1 MARGSHPHY
10 KPLLFSAPGVEP
22 ALQGLTEGLGNE
34 TLAPGQV
41 LPTPS
46 DKQQLPQEPSRVPT
60 HRPALVPVAPLTSA
74 PNPPMAATEGPVQ
87 SSGSAH
93 HTPQPPLG
101 LTTSNAPAHHTEAL
115 AASLLATSHLPGSL
129 SSPHGSLQTPT
140 SGTVSGIIE
149 TTKVTVTFAG
159 TPNTTVSSRS
169 PPVSSRSPPV
179 PRFPLMTKA
188 VTAVSH
194 DSFPVRTT
202 PLQPSW
208 LPSPS
213 STPMTSPGATSRPST
228 SPGSHLTT
236 TVTKVTNKTVMS
248 PSVQARST
256 SASSHPLTVVSTTQR
271 IPAGPLVTKGLE
283 VVPATEQTEPGHSQ
297 PTGLPVSPHPSSVP
311 IDLPHP
317 AQHTTTASKPP
328 ALSLGT
334 LATGSPFTDAHRLG
348 STALLSLESTQPHQ
362 LLSGLP
368 LDTSLPLA
376 KVGTSAP
383 EATPGPKDSIT
394 TPAPQHQ
401 GTTLAVTTTVTAP
414 AHTLSLTV
422 PLVSAVEDQAHS
434 PSPMVPQTTG
444 VASDLIL
451 EATLAS
457 SGPSAVTA
465 GVPSTVSVA
474 PRKST
479 TPKAV
484 ILSKKVSPP
493 TFISGAAQGG
503 FTELTAIVSHTA
515 TPSVM
520 ETGGPQAG
528 TVPLV
533 PTSFSLSRVSA
544 RTVSR
549 EGSLILLPQ
558 LAESHGT
565 PAGLQPQE
573 DLGRQ
578 ATTEQSG
585 RSAPAQSLAEGSVE
599 IEMNISAT
607 CVVSAL
613 SVFVTPSPRPGLL
626 PAAKIG
632 TTIWS

>member
-1 MARGSHPHY
+1 M
-10 KPLLFSAPGVEP
+10 
-22 ALQGLTEGLGNE
+22 EGLGNE
-34 TLAPGQV
+34 TLAPGQA
-41 LPTPS
+41 LPIPS

-60 HRPALVPVAPLTSA
+60 HRPALVPVTPLTSA
-74 PNPPMAATEGPVQ
+74 PNPLMAATEGPVQ
-87 SSGSAH
+87 SPGSAR
-93 HTPQPPLG
+93 HTPQPPLE
-101 LTTSNAPAHHTEAL
+101 LTTSNVPAHHTEVL
-115 AASLLATSHLPGSL
+115 AASLLATSHLPGSS
-129 SSPHGSLQTPT
+129 SSPLGALQTPT
-140 SGTVSGIIE
+140 PGIVSGIIE

-159 TPNTTVSSRS
+159 SPNTTVSSW
-169 PPVSSRSPPV
+169 SPPV
-179 PRFPLMTKA
+179 PGFPFMTKA

-213 STPMTSPGATSRPST
+213 SRPMSSPGATSRPPT
-228 SPGSHLTT
+228 SLESHLTT
-236 TVTKVTNKTVMS
+236 TVTKVTNKTMMS

-256 SASSHPLTVVSTTQR
+256 SSSSHPLTVVRTTQR
-271 IPAGPLVTKGLE
+271 APVSHLVTKGLE
-283 VVPATEQTEPGHSQ
+283 AVPVTEQKEPGHSQ
-297 PTGLPVSPHPSSVP
+297 PIGLPVSPHPSSGP

-317 AQHTTTASKPP
+317 AQHATTASRPP

-348 STALLSLESTQPHQ
+348 TTALLSLESTRPHQ

-383 EATPGPKDSIT
+383 EATPGPKGSIT
-394 TPAPQHQ
+394 TPPPQHQ

-422 PLVSAVEDQAHS
+422 PLMSAMEDQAHS

-444 VASDLIL
+444 VASDLTL
-451 EATLAS
+451 GATLAS

-474 PRKST
+474 PWKST

-493 TFISGAAQGG
+493 TFISGSAQGG
-503 FTELTAIVSHTA
+503 FTEHTAIVSHTV
-515 TPSVM
+515 TPLVM
-520 ETGGPQAG
+520 EMEGPQAG

-533 PTSFSLSRVSA
+533 PTSYSQSRVSA

-549 EGSLILLPQ
+549 EGSLIPLPQ
-558 LAESHGT
+558 LAEAHGT

-573 DLGRQ
+573 DLWRQ

-585 RSAPAQSLAEGSVE
+585 RSAPAQSIAEGSVE
-599 IEMNISAT
+599 VEVNISAT

-613 SVFVTPSPRPGLL
+613 SVFVTPSPRSGLL
-626 PAAKIG
+626 PATKMG
-632 TTIWS
+632 TTIWA